1 MFSFIVASGSTRPSS
16 SIFSRQVSRSS
27 FFAPIFKRLQS
38 IRIDKNNNAIFH
50 ESRNR
55 AKGIPNL
62 ATGLFSC
69 TSTCGDD
76 DNDDEDNHFRF
87 PPLRGNILVVGDGDF
102 SYSVALAKE
111 NQAQGDAK
119 ITASSLDTKDFIEET
134 YSKGKENLEILN
146 LDSNVQ
152 LKHELDV
159 TENGSCGNERV
170 WDTIVWN
177 FPYPANAGE
186 KVSGKDG
193 SALLAGFFRSMSP
206 ILKADG
212 AIFVTLCNKQGE
224 NRAWDL
230 KGNAWDSNLAVAKV
244 LSFCASKITGYVPK
258 RAYINEKIPIKD
270 CNTYHI
276 CLQRKLFSIMN
287 SELIDSLGVYN
298 ENVYCTA
305 KEVCELLKANGGE
318 LEGGRFRSRF
328 KETFGRPPF
337 PEGVK
342 LKKALEKLSRSG
354 KFLVDHQGSS
364 FRITKLGKSRIRKSN
379 ANTDCTAKE
388 VCELLKANGGELEG
402 GQFRSGFKETFGR
415 PPFPEGVKLKKAL
428 EKLSRSGK
436 FLVDHQGS
444 SFSITKL
451 GKSRIRKSI
460 ANAECTAE
468 EICELL
474 KENGGKLEGGRFKY
488 RFEEK
493 YGRPPFPE
501 GVKMKKAIE
510 KLSHSGKFQ
519 LEMRGIGLWI
529 TLPGTK

>member
-1 MFSFIVASGSTRPSS
+1 LTDFYTRYCGTTKNLRSIKTKKDDGGAAASLQPQDFFASSMYALALIINIKFGVDTIGSSQRVQLRVATIMFSFIVASGSTRRSS
-16 SIFSRQVSRSS
+16 SIFFRQVSRSS
-27 FFAPIFKRLQS
+27 FFAPIFKRQQS

-62 ATGLFSC
+62 ATRLFSC
-69 TSTCGDD
+69 TSTGGDD

-146 LDSNVQ
+146 IDSNVQ

-170 WDTIVWN
+170 WDSIVWN
-177 FPYPANAGE
+177 FPYPPNTYRSNHQE
-186 KVSGKDG
+186 G
-193 SALLAGFFRSMSP
+193 SALLAGFFRNLRP
-206 ILKADG
+206 ILKPDG
-212 AIFVTLCNKQGE
+212 AIFVTLWNKQGE
-224 NRAWDL
+224 NNAWDL
-230 KGNAWDSNLAVAKV
+230 EGTAWDSNLAVTRV
-244 LSFCASKITGYVPK
+244 LPFCASYITGYVPK
-258 RAYINEKIPIKD
+258 RAYIDKKIPIND

-276 CLQRKLFSIMN
+276 CLQDNKETHIRKSN
-287 SELIDSLGVYN
+287 AN
-298 ENVYCTA
+298 TNCTA
-305 KEVCELLKANGGE
+305 KEICELLKANGGR
-318 LEGGRFRSRF
+318 LEGGQFRSGF
-328 KETFGRPPF
+328 KEKFGRPPF

-364 FRITKLGKSRIRKSN
+364 FR
-379 ANTDCTAKE
+379 
-388 VCELLKANGGELEG
+388 
-402 GQFRSGFKETFGR
+402 
-415 PPFPEGVKLKKAL
+415 
-428 EKLSRSGK
+428 
-436 FLVDHQGS
+436 
-444 SFSITKL
+444 ITKL

-501 GVKMKKAIE
+501 GVKMKKALE

-519 LEMRGIGLWI
+519 LEMRGKGLWI
-529 TLPGTK
+529 TLTGTK